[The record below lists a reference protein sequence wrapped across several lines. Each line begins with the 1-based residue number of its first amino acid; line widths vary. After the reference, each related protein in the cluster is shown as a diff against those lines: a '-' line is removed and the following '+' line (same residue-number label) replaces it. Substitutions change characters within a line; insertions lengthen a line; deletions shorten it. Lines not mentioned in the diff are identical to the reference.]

1 MLFPLFKGVE
11 PREVRVRPDTFLTIF
26 GNKWDADNLGAIER
40 IIDSFMHD
48 NPRIA
53 VTYEAIKGTAYFEAL
68 NARSSSGTLDD
79 LFMVN
84 HDSALSLHRS
94 GRLAD
99 LSDLKNTA
107 GFDAAVMRYMR
118 ESDGSLRWVPT
129 TISAF
134 GLYVNLD
141 MLAAHGFTVPET
153 LEGWETLCRYFVS
166 RGITPVVANNDI
178 SLKTLMIGY
187 SLHPYYEKNR
197 DREVLMS
204 VNRGETKLGDLLL
217 PGLRLGERF
226 VRERWVDAAVAVKT
240 KKTSQDLEIF
250 AQGKSPFL
258 LTGAWAVQ
266 RLKNLKPDFA
276 FEVAPYPISEEAP
289 VLVGN
294 LDTRFAVAENGERSA
309 EAKKLLDYLLRTDN
323 MKNFALSTFSFSPLR
338 IDLTLG
344 TELRR
349 IEKAFE
355 SRGMIPGS
363 DDVLDLPIW
372 KLMEKASVMLLS
384 GKSAEEVRVWLN
396 RQTAANT
403 HVKQTTVS
411 DKQKSI

>member
-1 MLFPLFKGVE
+1 M
-11 PREVRVRPDTFLTIF
+11 
-26 GNKWDADNLGAIER
+26 
-40 IIDSFMHD
+40 
-48 NPRIA
+48 
-53 VTYEAIKGTAYFEAL
+53 
-68 NARSSSGTLDD
+68 
-79 LFMVN
+79 
-84 HDSALSLHRS
+84 
-94 GRLAD
+94 
-99 LSDLKNTA
+99 
-107 GFDAAVMRYMR
+107 
-118 ESDGSLRWVPT
+118 
-129 TISAF
+129 
-134 GLYVNLD
+134 
-141 MLAAHGFTVPET
+141 
-153 LEGWETLCRYFVS
+153 
-166 RGITPVVANNDI
+166 
-178 SLKTLMIGY
+178 
-187 SLHPYYEKNR
+187 
-197 DREVLMS
+197 
-204 VNRGETKLGDLLL
+204 
-217 PGLRLGERF
+217 
-226 VRERWVDAAVAVKT
+226 DAAVAVKT

-309 EAKKLLDYLLRTDN
+309 EAKKLLDYLLRADN

-349 IEKAFE
+349 IERAFG

-363 DDVLDLPIW
+363 DDLLDLPIW

-403 HVKQTTVS
+403 HVKQTSVS
-411 DKQKSI
+411 EKQKSI